1 MRSAP
6 SMSVVLFGLLVAACG
21 SDRPRRAAPL
31 GDSLGVHRNAL
42 SLDPSIPALDF
53 DQSSAGGKTIAL
65 TFDDGPDATY
75 CATVLD
81 ALKAAGV
88 PATFFINTNNF
99 LDVSTSTYG
108 ARLVQR
114 MFAEGHQIGNHS
126 DHHYD
131 FANIPLSAVTTEL
144 DTTYQ
149 LMKSI
154 VPDALQVRLARAPYG
169 DPYFGPQTSL
179 DQVAPIVA
187 RYGVHVGWN
196 IDALDFDCTSTSC
209 VVSNVLGAV
218 DAGLSGLVLM
228 HCPAP
233 YTGAAL
239 PAILAGLQ
247 ARGMRFALVEELV
260 LAKYGIPSRDLIFC
274 SSDADCVAGESCGVG
289 GHCAPTGATSD
300 AGSDGSV
307 SSDAGS
313 DGSVNSDAGSDGSV
327 SSDVGVD
334 AADGSSTDAATGSG
348 LVYCSTLTLDTGAL
362 AGAYQTACGP
372 SGALASDD
380 GTTVVWSAS
389 STSTKTSADAT
400 FALPRVPR
408 SLALEVTYVGDGAP
422 TAPWY
427 WSAWDPTE
435 RAWDIV
441 EDDHWAVAGVST
453 AHDIMIEGPAG
464 YVDASGVLRI
474 RLATQSS
481 HRAATLD
488 RMVVRLGP

>member
-6 SMSVVLFGLLVAACG
+6 TIAVVVLCLLVAACG

-31 GDSLGVHRNAL
+31 GDSLGVHRDAL
-42 SLDPSIPALDF
+42 TLDPSIPALDF
-53 DQSSAGGKTIAL
+53 DQSSADGKTIAL

-99 LDVSTSTYG
+99 LDVSTSSYG
-108 ARLVQR
+108 ASVIQR
-114 MFAEGHQIGNHS
+114 MLAEGHQIGNHS

-131 FANIPLSAVTTEL
+131 FATLPLSAVTTEL

-154 VPDALQVRLARAPYG
+154 VPDALQQRFARAPYG
-169 DPYFGPQTSL
+169 DPYFGPQATL

-187 RYGVHVGWN
+187 HYGVHVGWN
-196 IDALDFDCTSTSC
+196 VDALDFDCASASC
-209 VVSNVLGAV
+209 VVTNVLSAV
-218 DAGLSGLVLM
+218 DAGLTGIVLM

-239 PAILAGLQ
+239 PTLLAGLQ
-247 ARGMRFALVEELV
+247 TRGMRFALVEELV
-260 LAKYGIPSRDLIFC
+260 LAKYGTPSRDLIFC
-274 SSDADCVAGESCGVG
+274 SSDADCVAGESCGTS
-289 GHCAPTGATSD
+289 GHCAPGGAGAD
-300 AGSDGSV
+300 AGSDASAT
-307 SSDAGS
+307 SEA
-313 DGSVNSDAGSDGSV
+313 
-327 SSDVGVD
+327 GVD
-334 AADGSSTDAATGSG
+334 AADGSSSDAVTGSD

-362 AGAYQTACGP
+362 AGAYATACGP

-389 STSTKTSADAT
+389 SISTKSSAEAT
-400 FALPRVPR
+400 FALPRVPH
-408 SLALEVTYVGDGAP
+408 SLALEVTYLGDADP
-422 TAPWY
+422 LAPWY
-427 WSAWDPTE
+427 WSAWDPAARTF
-435 RAWDIV
+435 DIV
-441 EDDHWAVAGVST
+441 EDDHWALAGVAT
-453 AHDIMIEGPAG
+453 THDIVIEGPAG

-474 RLATQSS
+474 RLDTLSS
-481 HRAATLD
+481 SGAATLD